1 MVALVTILTPVVMVI
16 IFSFR
21 VLGIYYVHSKKL
33 SKLKSEKSLKNAP
46 DLATSGYRL
55 VLFFGMEMLSVFYS
69 KNKKIQ
75 DS

>member
-33 SKLKSEKSLKNAP
+33 SKLKSEKLLKSVP
-46 DLATSGYRL
+46 DLATSAYRL
-55 VLFFGMEMLSVFYS
+55 VLWNS
-69 KNKKIQ
+69 
-75 DS
+75 